1 MRSNQKYLTEM
12 HSYIKELQELTPD
25 DRFQMTQQALLDMQ
39 NMVEIFKN
47 LRNKAEANKEEFKK
61 LATDREAEN
70 SKLHYENSKLVRQ
83 LELRDASLAK
93 ERNSNKQLE
102 VQLTN
107 SKQQAFEHMQEE
119 AALRRRVKFIEEES
133 AMKSDEIHRLDN
145 HSKNLH
151 AQVEKQSSEIRNLKR
166 LLQQAQNQRTDAEKE
181 AKSLNKEV
189 RISRKVEKQAWHTA
203 SDTRKRILDGLDEAI
218 MMNPNHFNVR
228 LFLSTP
234 SLWTLVKGGLHHFEV
249 HRTFNQ
255 ILTTNAKLSATGIQ
269 LARTQRQEGYCRKV
283 SQPVRPLTACRSY
296 GPHASA
302 PHQQIKMSIH

>member
-1 MRSNQKYLTEM
+1 MSKHPGRLGTPSSISPSVGALELGTMRSNQKYLTEM

-218 MMNPNHFNVR
+218 MMNPNHFNE
-228 LFLSTP
+228 FN
-234 SLWTLVKGGLHHFEV
+234 LHE
-249 HRTFNQ
+249 HRDRKVTV
-255 ILTTNAKLSATGIQ
+255 AKLAS
-269 LARTQRQEGYCRKV
+269 L
-283 SQPVRPLTACRSY
+283 
-296 GPHASA
+296 SA
-302 PHQQIKMSIH
+302 P